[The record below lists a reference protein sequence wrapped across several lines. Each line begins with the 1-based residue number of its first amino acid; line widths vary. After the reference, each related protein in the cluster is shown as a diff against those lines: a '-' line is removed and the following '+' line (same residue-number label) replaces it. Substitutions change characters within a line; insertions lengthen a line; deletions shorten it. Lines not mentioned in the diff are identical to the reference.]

1 MSTTL
6 AQQLRNRTTPV
17 SEKYSSF
24 SETQRRQIARL
35 PEGMQKR
42 ITVHP
47 ISECWNWRGAKN
59 SSGYGCTTDG
69 HGRSM
74 LAHRKAYTI
83 LVGPIEGDLTI
94 DHLCRN
100 KLCMNAAHMEPVT
113 REENSSRKL
122 RYRPYN
128 WVPRE
133 PSTKVLPS
141 FRDIFD
147 RYFGHIDLTAPQ

>member
-6 AQQLRNRTTPV
+6 AQQLRNRTTTVP
-17 SEKYSSF
+17 ENLSSF
-24 SETQRRQIARL
+24 SETPRTQMAQL
-35 PEGMQKR
+35 PAGMQKR

-47 ISECWNWRGAKN
+47 ISECWTWRGAKN

-113 REENSSRKL
+113 REENSSRQVT
-122 RYRPYN
+122 RRPYA
-128 WVPRE
+128 WVDRE
-133 PSTKVLPS
+133 PSTKVFPS
-141 FRDIFD
+141 MRDIFD
-147 RYFGHIDLTAPQ
+147 RYFGHIDLNAPH